1 MRDDYELY
9 VNSYLSYIY
18 HPKIECVCKDT
29 LVKALEN
36 VVKIEKLFLYNCF
49 ITGSINSSSQYPTY
63 DCDIIITNSQED
75 KQEILEI
82 LRNIKEIGLS
92 YNLNLDCKYME
103 DITPFSIAAETPD
116 EYTTMTQTSVVYNR
130 ETQIFDS
137 LLKLTKSFRVR
148 KRRRES
154 FDYYKPLH
162 LKEINQNE
170 IKETARVF
178 IDNTDLPMS
187 VEKENPNAFEYC
199 LNRPK
204 PNRNTNA

>member
-9 VNSYLSYIY
+9 VNSYLRYIY

-29 LVKALEN
+29 LLKTLEN

-49 ITGSINSSSQYPTY
+49 VTGSINSSSQYPVY
-63 DCDIIITNSQED
+63 DCDIIITKPEED
-75 KQEILEI
+75 KHEILEI
-82 LRNIKEIGLS
+82 LRNIKEIGLM
-92 YNLNLDCKYME
+92 YNINLDCKYMS

-116 EYTTMTQTSVVYNR
+116 EYATMTQTSVIYNR
-130 ETQIFDS
+130 ETKIFDS

-162 LKEINQNE
+162 LKEINKNE

-187 VEKENPNAFEYC
+187 VEKQNPNAFEYC

-204 PNRNTNA
+204 PNSVNE

>member
-9 VNSYLSYIY
+9 VNSYFRYIY

-29 LVKALEN
+29 LLKTLEN
-36 VVKIEKLFLYNCF
+36 VVKIEKLILYNCF
-49 ITGSINSSSQYPTY
+49 ITGSINSSSQYPVY
-63 DCDIIITNSQED
+63 DCDIIITKPEED

-82 LRNIKEIGLS
+82 LRNIKETGLR
-92 YNLNLDCKYME
+92 YNINLDCKYMN

-116 EYTTMTQTSVVYNR
+116 KYTTMTQTSVIYNR
-130 ETQIFDS
+130 ETKIFDS

-162 LKEINQNE
+162 LKEINKNE
-170 IKETARVF
+170 INETARVF

-187 VEKENPNAFEYC
+187 SEKENPNAFEYC

-204 PNRNTNA
+204 SNDVNE